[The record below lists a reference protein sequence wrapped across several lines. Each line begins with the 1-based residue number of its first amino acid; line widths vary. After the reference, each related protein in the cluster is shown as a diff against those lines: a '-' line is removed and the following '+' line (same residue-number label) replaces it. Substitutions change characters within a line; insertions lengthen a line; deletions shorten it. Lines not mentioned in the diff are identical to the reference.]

1 MDPKD
6 ATDLLLQHRRLIHR
20 LARRFGRAEAEDL
33 ANEAF
38 ARALCHPAPDGRSA
52 PWLERISRNLGI
64 DAGRRRGRAAANLER
79 APALT
84 VAAPNPEE
92 RLLEAERR
100 SALGVA
106 LGEIPSEMRSV
117 LVARYFDDRAYED
130 VAAAQGI
137 TPTTARTRAHRALER
152 LRVALGGLRAT
163 FPFAGLGHARAVG
176 VALMPVALTAVVGF
190 PGLVGPTRVA
200 AEAPLVRVEPRAH
213 GHASSE
219 LVVPLASSVAA
230 LPSLPLPGLRLAH
243 ADTTPRRQTT
253 QSGARPPA
261 PEPAHEPKPLHLDFD
276 NEDVVGEIQRPE
288 GDWFG
293 GAPRAA
299 KHESL
304 IEIPRTFAPAIIK
317 SLEEI

>member
-1 MDPKD
+1 MSPKD
-6 ATDLLLQHRRLIHR
+6 ASDLLLQHRRLIHR
-20 LARRFGRAEAEDL
+20 LARRFGSAEAEDL
-33 ANEAF
+33 AAEAF
-38 ARALCHPAPDGRSA
+38 ARALRHPAPDGRSA
-52 PWLERISRNLGI
+52 PWQERISRNLGI
-64 DAGRRRGRAAANLER
+64 DAARRRGRAAASLER

-84 VAAPNPEE
+84 VTAPNPEE

-106 LGEIPSEMRSV
+106 LGEIPGEMRSV
-117 LVARYFDDRAYED
+117 LVARYFEDRAYEE

-152 LRVALGGLRAT
+152 LRVALGALRAT

-190 PGLVGPTRVA
+190 PGLVVPTRVA
-200 AEAPLVRVEPRAH
+200 ADAPLVRVEPPAH
-213 GHASSE
+213 GHASSG

-230 LPSLPLPGLRLAH
+230 LLSPPLPALRLART
-243 ADTTPRRQTT
+243 DTTTPRHHATP
-253 QSGARPPA
+253 SDARPPA
-261 PEPAHEPKPLHLDFD
+261 PEPKPLRLDFD
-276 NEDVVGEIQRPE
+276 DEDVVGEIQRPDGE
-288 GDWFG
+288 WYG
-293 GAPRAA
+293 GTPRPA

-304 IEIPRTFAPAIIK
+304 IEIPRTFAPAIMK